1 MSGIVVSVGRAA
13 QHTFSKPP
21 HECIRL
27 LAGLGVEDDA
37 HQGITVKHRTR
48 VRKDP
53 TQANLR
59 QVHLIHAELFAEF
72 KNAGF
77 SIAVGDLGEN
87 ITTSGLDLL
96 GLPTRTRLHIGES
109 SIVEVTGLR
118 SPCRQ
123 IEAFAPGLV
132 AQVIARDADGNLTYK
147 VGIMSIVIAGGTIRA
162 GDAIRT
168 VLPPEPH
175 LALKVV

>member
-1 MSGIVVSVGRAA
+1 MPGIVISVGRSA
-13 QHTFSKPP
+13 QHAFGKPP
-21 HECIRL
+21 RDCIRL

-53 TQANLR
+53 TQPNLR
-59 QVHLIHAELFAEF
+59 QVHLIHAELFGEL
-72 KNAGF
+72 KDAGF

-87 ITTSGLDLL
+87 ITTRGLDLL
-96 GLPTRTRLHIGES
+96 GLPAGTRLHVGGSAI
-109 SIVEVTGLR
+109 IEVTGLR

-132 AQVIARDADGNLTYK
+132 ARVTARDAQGKLTYK
-147 VGIMSIVIAGGTIRA
+147 VGVMSIVIAGGNICA
-162 GDAIRT
+162 GDAIRA
-168 VLPPEPH
+168 VLPPAPH
-175 LALKVV
+175 VPLRVI

>member
-1 MSGIVVSVGRAA
+1 MSGIVVSVGRTARHA
-13 QHTFSKPP
+13 FSKPP
-21 HECIRL
+21 HACIRL
-27 LAGLGVEDDA
+27 LAGLGVEGDA

-53 TQANLR
+53 TQPNLR
-59 QVHLIHAELFAEF
+59 QVHLIHAELFAEL
-72 KNAGF
+72 KDAGF

-96 GLPTRTRLHIGES
+96 GLPTGTRLHIGES

-132 AQVIARDADGNLTYK
+132 AQVTARDAHGNLTYK

-162 GDAIRT
+162 GDAIRA
-168 VLPPEPH
+168 VLPAEPR
-175 LALKVV
+175 APLKVV